1 MRAYV
6 DADILIWHLR
16 GKKVAKNFLKSLQD
30 RKEYELWTGAMQLA
44 EIVFFMRPH
53 EEEKTLQLLSLF
65 QTAPVDQQV
74 VNVAGQIYR
83 DWNPS
88 HGVDI
93 HDALLAA
100 TTMTTG
106 GKIYTL
112 NTKHYPMPN
121 IVIEKAWVANG
132 CNTKK

>member
-16 GKKVAKNFLKSLQD
+16 GKSVAKDFLKSLQD
-30 RKEYELWTGAMQLA
+30 GKKYELWTGAMQRA

-53 EEEKTLQLLSLF
+53 EEEKTLQFLSLF
-65 QTAPVDQQV
+65 QTAPADQQV
-74 VNVAGQIYR
+74 IDVAGRIYR

-93 HDALLAA
+93 HDAILAA
-100 TTMTTG
+100 TAMVTG

-112 NTKHYPMPN
+112 NAKHYPIPD
-121 IVIEKAWVANG
+121 IVVEKAWI
-132 CNTKK
+132 T

>member
-30 RKEYELWTGAMQLA
+30 RKGYELWTGAMQRA

-100 TTMTTG
+100 TTMATG

>member
-53 EEEKTLQLLSLF
+53 EEEKTLQLLFLF
-65 QTAPVDQQV
+65 QTAPVDQ
-74 VNVAGQIYR
+74 NVAGQIYR